1 MSQSNKSLDVN
12 ETLVS
17 TEAFLIKNKQ
27 KLIMAL
33 VAVAVVFGAFFGGR
47 YYLNSQN
54 EEGQAAIALGQT

>member
-33 VAVAVVFGAFFGGR
+33 VAVAVVFGAFFGVATI
-47 YYLNSQN
+47 L
-54 EEGQAAIALGQT
+54 IARMKKDKQL

>member
-27 KLIMAL
+27 KLVMAL
-33 VAVAVVFGAFFGGR
+33 VDATISTVKTKKVKLQLLLVKLTCNKVIGR
-47 YYLNSQN
+47 KQ
-54 EEGQAAIALGQT
+54 